1 MGVPRLSLPFPLFV
15 RKVTMAHNFVFIGVR
30 TDQKSR
36 AIAFHEWCSHCGT
49 VRSTRFS
56 DGDVVHLVVG
66 TPDRVED
73 PDRCPPRAARP
84 TVQA

>member
-1 MGVPRLSLPFPLFV
+1 MGLPDLPLPFSLFV
-15 RKVTMAHNFVFIGVR
+15 REVTMAHNFIFVGVR

-36 AIAFHEWCSHCGT
+36 AIACHEWCSHCGT

-73 PDRCPPRAARP
+73 PDICPPRTKRP
-84 TVQA
+84 AVQA